1 MMLSVNH
8 RQSSFEI
15 DEKRAEQLLLADN
28 DHTSYMSKWE
38 RLFDVLRFIL
48 GFETKK
54 DFLSRMYNDIHSR
67 YGLFLSPYLT
77 DEKKNIIKNVMSF

>member
-15 DEKRAEQLLLADN
+15 DEKRAEQLFLADN
-28 DHTSYMSKWE
+28 DHTFYMSKWE

-54 DFLSRMYNDIHSR
+54 DFW
-67 YGLFLSPYLT
+67 
-77 DEKKNIIKNVMSF
+77 